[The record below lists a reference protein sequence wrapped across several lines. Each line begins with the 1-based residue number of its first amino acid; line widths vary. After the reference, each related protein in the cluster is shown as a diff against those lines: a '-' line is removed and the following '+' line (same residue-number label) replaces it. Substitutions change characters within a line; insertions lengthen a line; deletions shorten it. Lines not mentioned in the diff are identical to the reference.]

1 MFSIFYVSLSLAQQ
15 SQRSTVWQP
24 FPSPTNSLY
33 LSLSFC
39 SARSSPLAPFKLI
52 YALLAFCLL
61 ALNSIRRVFFIF
73 VLFSAPHITQCLRSP
88 RIVSRLRGLR
98 YVTLHWKA
106 KLLDPSP
113 PLHSTSLPFPSFLTC
128 PLFVNSC
135 RRVWFIVVFVCP
147 FWLLFNCAEA
157 VSEGGGESVDKDEEL
172 SPIATPP
179 HPSLHALR
187 ALRTRSCWLK
197 GRFTPRS
204 DYLQCALPTVQP
216 MWSVHS
222 DRAVVSHSS

>member
-1 MFSIFYVSLSLAQQ
+1 MCLWASHNKANAALSGNPFPLPLTLSICLSHSVLFALPLSLPL
-15 SQRSTVWQP
+15 SWYMLFWP
-24 FPSPTNSLY
+24 FVCWLWIQ
-33 LSLSFC
+33 FGG
-39 SARSSPLAPFKLI
+39 F
-52 YALLAFCLL
+52 
-61 ALNSIRRVFFIF
+61 FFIF

-98 YVTLHWKA
+98 YVTLHWNA

-135 RRVWFIVVFVCP
+135 RRVWLIVVFVCP

-157 VSEGGGESVDKDEEL
+157 VSEGGGESVDEDEEL

-222 DRAVVSHSS
+222 DRAVVSLSS

>member
-1 MFSIFYVSLSLAQQ
+1 MCLWASHNKANAALSGN
-15 SQRSTVWQP
+15 P
-24 FPSPTNSLY
+24 FPLPLTLY
-33 LSLSFC
+33 LSLSLC

-61 ALNSIRRVFFIF
+61 ALNSIWRVFFYFCF
-73 VLFSAPHITQCLRSP
+73 VFCSAHHAMLAIATHRKPLTW
-88 RIVSRLRGLR
+88 VTLR
-98 YVTLHWKA
+98 YVALKCKAARPFTSTALHLA
-106 KLLDPSP
+106 P
-113 PLHSTSLPFPSFLTC
+113 LPFPSFLTC

-135 RRVWFIVVFVCP
+135 RRVWLIVVFVCP

-157 VSEGGGESVDKDEEL
+157 VSEGGGESVDEDEEL

-222 DRAVVSHSS
+222 DRAVVSLSS

>member
-33 LSLSFC
+33 LSLSLC

-61 ALNSIRRVFFIF
+61 ALNSIWRVFFIF

-98 YVTLHWKA
+98 YVALKCKA
-106 KLLDPSP
+106 ARPFT
-113 PLHSTSLPFPSFLTC
+113 STAVHLAPLPFLSHLP
-128 PLFVNSC
+128 
-135 RRVWFIVVFVCP
+135 FVCQ
-147 FWLLFNCAEA
+147 L
-157 VSEGGGESVDKDEEL
+157 L
-172 SPIATPP
+172 SPCVAY
-179 HPSLHALR
+179 
-187 ALRTRSCWLK
+187 CC
-197 GRFTPRS
+197 F
-204 DYLQCALPTVQP
+204 CLPLLAFV
-216 MWSVHS
+216 
-222 DRAVVSHSS
+222 

>member
-1 MFSIFYVSLSLAQQ
+1 MCLWASHNKANAALSGNPL
-15 SQRSTVWQP
+15 
-24 FPSPTNSLY
+24 PSPTNSLY
-33 LSLSFC
+33 LSLSLC

-61 ALNSIRRVFFIF
+61 ALNSIWRVFFSF

-88 RIVSRLRGLR
+88 RIVSRLRGFR
-98 YVTLHWKA
+98 YVTLHWNV

-135 RRVWFIVVFVCP
+135 RRVWLIVVFVCP

-157 VSEGGGESVDKDEEL
+157 VSEGGGESVDEDEEL

-179 HPSLHALR
+179 HSACPTCSTYPQLLTEREIYSSIGLFTVCTAYSATHVECAQW
-187 ALRTRSCWLK
+187 SSS
-197 GRFTPRS
+197 RFS
-204 DYLQCALPTVQP
+204 FFIGTVFF
-216 MWSVHS
+216 
-222 DRAVVSHSS
+222 